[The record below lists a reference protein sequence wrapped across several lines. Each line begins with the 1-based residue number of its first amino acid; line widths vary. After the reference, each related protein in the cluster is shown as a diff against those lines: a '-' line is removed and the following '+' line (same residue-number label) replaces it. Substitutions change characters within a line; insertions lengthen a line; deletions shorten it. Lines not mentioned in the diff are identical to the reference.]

1 MTTTGCNQSLDD
13 FAKKV
18 KPSWNRFFFLKIV
31 RFVLRL
37 LAAHFAGQRIAPIL
51 TFFNAWIN
59 KHSQQLASSVL
70 HFDEYT
76 QKSAE
81 PK

>member
-1 MTTTGCNQSLDD
+1 MQPKFG
-13 FAKKV
+13 
-18 KPSWNRFFFLKIV
+18 RFRQKGETLLKSIFFLKIV

-37 LAAHFAGQRIAPIL
+37 LAAHFAGQRIAPIR
-51 TFFNAWIN
+51 TFFHAWIN
-59 KHSQQLASSVL
+59 KHSQQLASSGL
-70 HFDEYT
+70 HVDEYT